1 MPRYHFAFT
10 RPDGVV
16 LFDEGGTDLPD
27 LAAAKAHARLV
38 IRAVQKDAAP
48 DHDWSEW
55 IAAIKGTEDDEFAV
69 IRFKDVIGLRV
80 A

>member
-1 MPRYHFAFT
+1 MPRYHFEFT

-16 LFDEGGTDLPD
+16 LVDEAGTDLPD
-27 LAAAKAHARLV
+27 LAAAKAHVRLV
-38 IRAVQKDAAP
+38 IRAVQRNGEP

-55 IAAIKGTEDDEFAV
+55 VATVKGEADEVAV